1 MWLYMCKMWCR
12 WFWKGQQAKYKLLFH
27 IFPFTLLEKFL
38 SCIESICSMTC
49 TYFEAVFIEMSSK
62 MTVATKLWTFWSQVQ
77 YRFKRSTLAL
87 IVRNISRDAEN
98 QRYWSDLRFIERFL
112 TKIVWHW
119 GCRHCKALAGNAPR
133 DIWLFNQ
140 ILIMMYK
147 DTMKKLIWFLPVVT
161 RNFELST
168 RTPKF
173 LSVRLFWI
181 ARGSA
186 WRLWESNQRH
196 VLRQLQV
203 LFCPRERPVWTIHDL
218 RIFWANWCK
227 KGQNSLSRY
236 IVDALHTELLRESVG
251 IEPVTRA
258 SILHLLYALTTT
270 TSRQCTTLRNYVP
283 CSQTRQT
290 HCGIL
295 NFFIK
300 FLAQGVIE
308 NRHAPR
314 R

>member
-1 MWLYMCKMWCR
+1 MWCR

-38 SCIESICSMTC
+38 SCIASICSMTC

-62 MTVATKLWTFWSQVQ
+62 MTVATKLWTLWSQVQ

-87 IVRNISRDAEN
+87 IVRHISRDAEN

-119 GCRHCKALAGNAPR
+119 GCRHCKALAGNALR

-140 ILIMMYK
+140 IWIMMNK

-173 LSVRLFWI
+173 LSIRLFWI
-181 ARGSA
+181 ARVSA

-218 RIFWANWCK
+218 RIFGANWCK
-227 KGQNSLSRY
+227 KGQNSLFSIYSWCSSNRT
-236 IVDALHTELLRESVG
+236 IESVCRNW
-251 IEPVTRA
+251 TRDT
-258 SILHLLYALTTT
+258 SINSTLAVCLNHYNKAAVHNTTK
-270 TSRQCTTLRNYVP
+270 LR
-283 CSQTRQT
+283 
-290 HCGIL
+290 
-295 NFFIK
+295 FM
-300 FLAQGVIE
+300 
-308 NRHAPR
+308 
-314 R
+314 